1 MCGLKQVWNRCR
13 NVVSLQSLLNYF
25 YTKWKKFGG
34 SHYLYFLPIC
44 VWSKIGLKQVSKT
57 EDWVASLQ
65 VRPQRLVIS
74 VSPCGSKQTLDDSKK
89 KYKLRSLLNFLLK
102 KIYTYKLFLC
112 IMKKVLGVVIFT
124 RAIYWKNIYN
134 FINLK
139 TTFGI
144 SMYNEKSFGGSHY
157 LYFFSMNVL
166 KKVYAL
172 RQKVAVGS
180 VLPTT

>member
-1 MCGLKQVWNRCR
+1 
-13 NVVSLQSLLNYF
+13 
-25 YTKWKKFGG
+25 
-34 SHYLYFLPIC
+34 
-44 VWSKIGLKQVSKT
+44 VSKT

-65 VRPQRLVIS
+65 IRPQRLVIS

-112 IMKKVLGVVIFT
+112 I
-124 RAIYWKNIYN
+124 
-134 FINLK
+134 
-139 TTFGI
+139 